1 MDAPDRSRWP
11 TRLSKLHDEDEEERD
26 YLASL
31 SDEER
36 LKMVWTLTV
45 QAWGFKEGRSE
56 EPRLRRDVVDIE
68 RGRSREPGVRSAD
81 TR

>member
-11 TRLSKLHDEDEEERD
+11 TRHSKLHDEDEEECR
-26 YLASL
+26 YLESL

-45 QAWGFKEGRSE
+45 QAWGFKEGRSD
-56 EPRLRRDVVDIE
+56 EPRLRRDVVHIE
-68 RGRSREPGVRSAD
+68 RDRREPGGRVAD
-81 TR
+81 TQ